1 MLRPGCIAIYTGRL
15 AARCKAFWC
24 SFFARVNLLLL
35 DDIQLPRYGFSFAIY
50 GAAGLFFFFTD
61 AEKIQHLFCSNKT
74 GGQEIAKVNATPD
87 SQPPTTTGGAG
98 EWKAQ
103 E

>member
-1 MLRPGCIAIYTGRL
+1 ME
-15 AARCKAFWC
+15 KQ
-24 SFFARVNLLLL
+24 
-35 DDIQLPRYGFSFAIY
+35 IQSIQTNSMKEYI
-50 GAAGLFFFFTD
+50 
-61 AEKIQHLFCSNKT
+61 EEQKVKIQETKEELDKIEQNLKNQSDTISKEIT
-74 GGQEIAKVNATPD
+74 DIREKYGEEKLQEIAKVNATPD